1 MENPTFQFPVARFYT
16 FSAFFLLADFISA
29 FALWVIEIP
38 SNDITASITEF
49 SISTSVFELVC
60 ISFARCVILIVA
72 YALLENMTVQ
82 AGQNGV
88 NNKGKQI
95 FWKMLSFITLLG
107 SFVYITYKDIVVLK
121 KYKNNK
127 NIMQHNGY
135 YALCISSFV
144 FSILDILWYIRYLIY
159 LRKLQNRYAVLNDKE
174 SGSKDGTKEK
184 KNVNVKRLMSLAKP
198 ESWKLFFGTIGLIG
212 STGSQMIAPLFFGKV
227 IQAAAVGSMDDLNK
241 EILTLF
247 IIYMIGGFASFFRA
261 WLYTLAGQSLV
272 ARLRRNL
279 FDHMISQEVAF
290 FDLNRTGELMNRL
303 SSDCQVVQNA
313 LSVNISMLVR
323 YVVQILGSV
332 IIMLITSPR
341 LGGVLLAVIPLVAIG
356 AQKYGAY
363 VRDQQKIFQDEL
375 AKSASSAEETIG
387 SLRTVRSFSQE
398 PKSSSEYGEAIEESF
413 KAGAKL
419 SLAGGFFNMGMGIMT
434 QGAIVL
440 VLWYG
445 GKLVHDREMNVG
457 ELTAFILYALN
468 VAMAFAF
475 LSSLY
480 GDFMKAV
487 GASVRI
493 FELLDRAPALTP
505 GTVRLPDA
513 KVNISFDDVYFH
525 YPSRP
530 DTSVLKAFS
539 FTMKP
544 GETIA
549 LVGPSGG
556 GKSTVINLL
565 ERFYDPIDGVV
576 TVGDHSLKDID
587 TNWFRKRMGI
597 VSQEPILFATT
608 IAKNIAYGRDATQAE
623 IEEAARQAN
632 AHDFISTFEEGYETS
647 VGERGIKLSGGQ
659 KQRVAI
665 ARALLM
671 DPDVLLLDEATSA
684 LDAESEHLVQEAI
697 DRAMVGRTVLVIAHR
712 LSTVRDASRVIV
724 INKGT
729 IAEQGTHDELIAFDG
744 VYKKLVLRQLEKGS
758 VKDDLDDDDD
768 AIDPSKNPEYERQM
782 SNNKI

>member
-1 MENPTFQFPVARFYT
+1 MENPTFRFPVARFYT

-29 FALWVIEIP
+29 IALWVIKIP
-38 SNDITASITEF
+38 SSDTTASITEF

-88 NNKGKQI
+88 NNKGKQM
-95 FWKMLSFITLLG
+95 FLKMLSFIILLS

-121 KYKNNK
+121 KYESNK

-174 SGSKDGTKEK
+174 SGSNDGTKEK

-198 ESWKLFFGTIGLIG
+198 EFWKLFIGTIGLIG

-227 IQAAAVGSMDDLNK
+227 IQAAAVGTMDDLNR

-323 YVVQILGSV
+323 YVLQILGSV

-341 LGGVLLAVIPLVAIG
+341 LGGVLLAVVPLVAIG

-398 PKSSSEYGEAIEESF
+398 PKSSSEYGEAVEESF

-445 GKLVHDREMNVG
+445 GKLVHDRDMNVG

-493 FELLDRAPALTP
+493 FELLDRVPALTP
-505 GTVRLPDA
+505 GTVQLSDA

-587 TNWFRKRMGI
+587 TSWFRKRMGI

-671 DPDVLLLDEATSA
+671 DPDILLLDEATSA

-768 AIDPSKNPEYERQM
+768 AIDPSKNPEYERQI